1 MSELLPCKL
10 CGVVPTHRADGLIA
24 HGTWS
29 SECPLWESS
38 WMTTEQWTRL
48 MGQGACRQAML
59 RPVTRSAI
67 REVFLS
73 HGFRIHDG
81 MSDLKEYVYQA
92 AEALLTVSDSRAA
105 PPQAQGDD
113 TARLSWLI
121 RKLSGKA
128 LRDAGVI
135 YSAGSETIRAA
146 IDAAMK

>member
-10 CGVVPTHRADGLIA
+10 CGVVPVHRADGLIA
-24 HGTWS
+24 HGTWN

-38 WMTTEQWTRL
+38 WMTPEQWTNL
-48 MGQGACRQAML
+48 MGHGEPIAQVSLFDGKKC
-59 RPVTRSAI
+59 VTFYSYDA
-67 REVFLS
+67 L
-73 HGFRIHDG
+73 HDTP
-81 MSDLKEYVYQA
+81 LWTK
-92 AEALLTVSDSRAA
+92 LFAA

-146 IDAAMK
+146 IDDAMK

>member
-10 CGVVPTHRADGLIA
+10 CGIVPMHRADGLIA
-24 HGTWS
+24 HGTWN
-29 SECPLWESS
+29 SECPLWESA
-38 WMTTEQWTRL
+38 WMTTEQWTKL
-48 MGQGACRQAML
+48 MGQGE
-59 RPVTRSAI
+59 PVAWMWERAT
-67 REVFLS
+67 EVNES
-73 HGFRIHDG
+73 NGRYG
-81 MSDLKEYVYQA
+81 GWE
-92 AEALLTVSDSRAA
+92 TVSSPKMPMIPDNDRSRRNLVPLFAA